1 MLAQVDRLNEGDN
14 DGGRDAVMARP
25 ARPALAPEITRPN
38 ETRTFG
44 GKTHAQTAH
53 HVRAAC
59 RPRGQR
65 RAQAAPQTSTQEG
78 RSQARIH
85 AKPATA
91 ASHSVKGVVK
101 SIDASSLVISR
112 SGKAGS
118 DMTFTLNADTK
129 KDGAPAVGS
138 SVSVRYRTE
147 GSTNVATAVPPRRR
161 SRRRR
166 RRRSNPYPGVSPWRP
181 RTVVLLAA
189 LLLATPPSWVRRRQT
204 F

>member
-1 MLAQVDRLNEGDN
+1 MRRLLTTFVLLA
-14 DGGRDAVMARP
+14 
-25 ARPALAPEITRPN
+25 ALAVS
-38 ETRTFG
+38 G
-44 GKTHAQTAH
+44 A
-53 HVRAAC
+53 
-59 RPRGQR
+59 
-65 RAQAAPQTSTQEG
+65 AQAAPQTSTKKDAAKPA
-78 RSQARIH
+78 ST

-147 GSTNVATAVPPRRR
+147 GSTNVATAV
-161 SRRRR
+161 
-166 RRRSNPYPGVSPWRP
+166 
-181 RTVVLLAA
+181 TAQAA
-189 LLLATPPSWVRRRQT
+189 KPAKTQAKK
-204 F
+204 